1 MTGSIKKYSK
11 FSLAITLDNWREI
24 YRKYFQKNLV
34 FTFQSVLQSALALEM
49 NLSELLNYIFKTLGV

>member
-34 FTFQSVLQSALALEM
+34 FTFQSVLQGALALEM